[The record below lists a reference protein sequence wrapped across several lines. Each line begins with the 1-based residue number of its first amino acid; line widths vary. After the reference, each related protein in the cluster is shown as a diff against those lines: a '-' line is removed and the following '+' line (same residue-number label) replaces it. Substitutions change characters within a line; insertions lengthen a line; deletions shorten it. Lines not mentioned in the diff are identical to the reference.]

1 MDLYKFDD
9 AHYLPSEQYPLH
21 KQDTWE
27 LTYIVKGKGKRTIGD
42 SVMEFG
48 DGDLVFIPP
57 HIPHFWDFD
66 KDYTDD
72 KGMVNHI
79 ALSFRTELL
88 DRWSSAFPEFT
99 ERIEHLKTVS
109 SGTSFDPATD
119 AVIADCILKMREEK
133 PSEYLPFVMRLIL
146 KIEEN
151 IDSTFVV
158 GRASETDRA
167 SERLNKVRLFT
178 TNNYARTITIDMVA
192 DHVGMNRSSFCTFFK
207 KTTGQTYITYL
218 NKLRVARRMQPPAPK
233 QLQRDRGVLHGGI
246 QRCALLQPLLQ
257 EQPRHVAQGVC
268 RRRDDQASDTEDKTH
283 RQRQTQQIA
292 FAHFQNKAM
301 CKDGS

>member
-57 HIPHFWDFD
+57 LIPHFWDFD

-109 SGTSFDPATD
+109 SGTSFDPATN

-218 NKLRVARRMQPPAPK
+218 NKLRVDRACNLLRQNNFSVTEVCYMVGFNDVPYFNRCFKNNRGMSPK
-233 QLQRDRGVLHGGI
+233 EYAEGVMTKRQMLKTKHT
-246 QRCALLQPLLQ
+246 
-257 EQPRHVAQGVC
+257 
-268 RRRDDQASDTEDKTH
+268 DNDK
-283 RQRQTQQIA
+283 R
-292 FAHFQNKAM
+292 NK
-301 CKDGS
+301 

>member
-9 AHYLPSEQYPLH
+9 ARYLPSEQYPLH

-27 LTYIVKGKGKRTIGD
+27 LTYIVKGRGKRTMGD
-42 SVMEFG
+42 SVMEFS

-66 KDYTDD
+66 AGYTDD
-72 KGMVNHI
+72 EGLVHN
-79 ALSFRTELL
+79 LTLTFRTELL

-99 ERIEHLKTVS
+99 ERLEHLKTIS
-109 SGTSFDPATD
+109 SGVSFDPETD
-119 AVIADCILKMREEK
+119 SVIADLMLKACKEK
-133 PSEYLPFVMRLIL
+133 ASELLPFVMRLIL

-151 IDSTFVV
+151 ATSTFVV

-167 SERLNKVRLFT
+167 SERLSKVRLFT

-192 DHVGMNRSSFCTFFK
+192 EHVGMNRSSFCTFFK

-218 NKLRVARRMQPPAPK
+218 NKLRVDRACNLLRQNNFSVTEVCYMVGFNDVPYFNRCFKNNRGMSPKEYAEGVMTKRQILKSKHTDTDRRGK
-233 QLQRDRGVLHGGI
+233 
-246 QRCALLQPLLQ
+246 
-257 EQPRHVAQGVC
+257 
-268 RRRDDQASDTEDKTH
+268 
-283 RQRQTQQIA
+283 
-292 FAHFQNKAM
+292 
-301 CKDGS
+301 